1 MSKEEARLSALEA
14 VHLASTGALEA
25 AVAAAQAAENTLQVR
40 QAALGRTA
48 SNFGSRAQGLSMAHS
63 FQF

>member
-25 AVAAAQAAENTLQVR
+25 AVAAAQAAEEVR
-40 QAALGRTA
+40 VYGPGGYDVYAAA
-48 SNFGSRAQGLSMAHS
+48 MARVNPTSHILEPES
-63 FQF
+63 